1 MRSRLVVLS
10 LFAAALLAIAASR
23 SGAPL
28 QAQANRV
35 TFTETIAPIVY
46 DNCVSCHRPGEAA
59 PFSLISYDDVRNRA
73 ALIAKV
79 TASRYMP
86 PWQATHGFG
95 DFADERRLTDQQI
108 QAIAAWVQQ
117 GTPQGDPARM
127 PSLPKF
133 TDGWRLGTPDLIL
146 QMPAAFDVPASGPDL
161 FRNFVVPSGLTE
173 DKWVRAVEFRPSA
186 RAVVHHAL
194 FAYVRGGAYAT
205 LDGAD
210 GKPGFRGLSPI
221 GANPAISPAGAL
233 GGWAVG
239 ATPRFLPEGQAL
251 PMGRGSDF
259 IIQMHF
265 HPTGKVERERATVG
279 IYFADRAPERRLRE
293 IQLPGLFGI
302 GTGLE
307 IPPGEKQYV
316 IQSSA
321 TMPVD
326 VRVYTANPHAHYLG
340 KEIKADATL
349 PDGTRRPLLWIQ
361 DWDFNW
367 QDGYTYKEP
376 VVLPRGTRV
385 DVRITYDNSAD
396 NPRNPSNPP
405 TRVWWGEQST
415 DEMGSVGFLLVPVR
429 REDEPAWNQFA
440 ALHQKLTIAAA
451 GKTGTLQRVAL
462 SQANAVLDAVAA
474 APASGAAA
482 ASIASGT
489 LAPQI
494 VRDLFDGLG
503 GNADALKRG
512 FDATSQI
519 IAGNPNHAEA
529 LAWHGAATLFQ
540 SSTSANLSALERIGF
555 FQRGTK
561 EMDSAVGLAPDNPS
575 VRMARGTVLRILTP
589 GMPRLGNVPGLIEN
603 ARLDYQRLFD
613 LQSDRLA
620 SLGTHRLGELLQGL
634 GELNS
639 RQGRT
644 ADAEKYYGMIQTM
657 LQGTEY
663 AARAAE
669 WMQTKQPLPVAR
681 TACVSCHATP

>member
-1 MRSRLVVLS
+1 
-10 LFAAALLAIAASR
+10 
-23 SGAPL
+23 
-28 QAQANRV
+28 
-35 TFTETIAPIVY
+35 
-46 DNCVSCHRPGEAA
+46 
-59 PFSLISYDDVRNRA
+59 
-73 ALIAKV
+73 
-79 TASRYMP
+79 
-86 PWQATHGFG
+86 
-95 DFADERRLTDQQI
+95 
-108 QAIAAWVQQ
+108 
-117 GTPQGDPARM
+117 
-127 PSLPKF
+127 
-133 TDGWRLGTPDLIL
+133 
-146 QMPAAFDVPASGPDL
+146 
-161 FRNFVVPSGLTE
+161 
-173 DKWVRAVEFRPSA
+173 
-186 RAVVHHAL
+186 
-194 FAYVRGGAYAT
+194 
-205 LDGAD
+205 
-210 GKPGFRGLSPI
+210 
-221 GANPAISPAGAL
+221 
-233 GGWAVG
+233 
-239 ATPRFLPEGQAL
+239 
-251 PMGRGSDF
+251 MGRGSDF

-349 PDGTRRPLLWIQ
+349 PDGTTRPLLWIQ

-462 SQANAVLDAVAA
+462 SQANAVLDAAA
-474 APASGAAA
+474 AVPASGAAA

-494 VRDLFDGLG
+494 VRDLFDGIG

-639 RQGRT
+639 RQGKT